1 MLVAFA
7 WATWIYRLVLF
18 LGIAVLVY
26 HFFIKLV
33 GIFLFLVEIVW
44 FVAKPLAAELAVWR
58 KIWPQIRS
66 QTRSRRTAW
75 ILVGLCVLSLIPWP
89 GRITASAVLRPQ
101 HSWPVFAPAGA
112 RVDAVFFQ
120 HGETV
125 PSGQALM
132 DLYVPDL
139 FSREKIL
146 QARWDQQRWQAAT
159 SAFDEDMRK
168 RWKVAEQNLQM
179 TQVELQGV
187 EAERHQ
193 FKPTAPFDG
202 TLQWVDPDLAVGQW
216 VGKKEPLVVLV
227 QLGSKWRVETWLDED
242 DVGRVH
248 LGNSARFLSDSPA
261 AHILN
266 LTVTAIDR
274 DAARVLPRR
283 ELASAVGGHVLT
295 REKNGQLIPE
305 RAVYRVSMDVDVMP
319 SFMQQQSWRGSV
331 IVESDTQI
339 PISRYARQVMSVL
352 MREMGF

>member
-1 MLVAFA
+1 
-7 WATWIYRLVLF
+7 
-18 LGIAVLVY
+18 
-26 HFFIKLV
+26 
-33 GIFLFLVEIVW
+33 
-44 FVAKPLAAELAVWR
+44 
-58 KIWPQIRS
+58 
-66 QTRSRRTAW
+66 
-75 ILVGLCVLSLIPWP
+75 
-89 GRITASAVLRPQ
+89 
-101 HSWPVFAPAGA
+101 
-112 RVDAVFFQ
+112 
-120 HGETV
+120 
-125 PSGQALM
+125 M

-146 QARWDQQRWQAAT
+146 QARLDQQRWQAAT

-202 TLQWVDPDLAVGQW
+202 KLLWVDPDLAVGQW

-227 QLGSKWRVETWLDED
+227 QQGSKWRVETWLDED

-248 LGNSARFLSDSPA
+248 LGNSAKFMTDSA
-261 AHILN
+261 AGHILN

-319 SFMQQQSWRGSV
+319 SSMQQQSWRGSV

-339 PISRYARQVMSVL
+339 PISRYARQVLSVL